1 MVCLRSKDQSSLH
14 ISCYLD
20 LEVPSLWDSRFL
32 SFISCLVCVMPDW
45 MYGENGFCVFFLVK
59 TSSSFLPPYDSKW
72 GTHTGTGLE
81 GLQFESEY
89 PSSHLNLSL
98 SCQSVSEFDCKNCFE
113 HQGMPMPSSRLLLYS
128 SRLVSVLLVEVTLP
142 CEASFQDFSLL
153 TGSCHLTKPTA
164 NPWLSGKID
173 YWGIRSTVRAPASSE
188 CHSR

>member
-1 MVCLRSKDQSSLH
+1 MLCQTECMERMDFVCSF
-14 ISCYLD
+14 
-20 LEVPSLWDSRFL
+20 LWIPPL
-32 SFISCLVCVMPDW
+32 P
-45 MYGENGFCVFFLVK
+45 FFLP
-59 TSSSFLPPYDSKW
+59 TILS
-72 GTHTGTGLE
+72 GEHTLTE

-113 HQGMPMPSSRLLLYS
+113 HQGLPMPSSRLLLYS

-142 CEASFQDFSLL
+142 CEASFQEFSLL

-173 YWGIRSTVRAPASSE
+173 YWGIRSTVRTPASSE
-188 CHSR
+188 STKPLALRSPDRGWPSHLSTAEKVVVAPLI